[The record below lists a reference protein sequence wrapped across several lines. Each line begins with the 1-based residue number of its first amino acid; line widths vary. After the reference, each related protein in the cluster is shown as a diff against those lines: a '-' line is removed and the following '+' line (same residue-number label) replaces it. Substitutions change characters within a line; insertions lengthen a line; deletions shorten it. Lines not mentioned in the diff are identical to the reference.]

1 VLGPVLA
8 FIGLSSLLVH
18 AQIPINH
25 RVLVVYNSIVPASVK
40 VAKHYVARRGIPAAN
55 LCAISPPSP
64 TKLSWT
70 QYVASVKI
78 PVQKCLNAVGPKNIL
93 YILFSYQ
100 TPFIVSVIP
109 DGRSFYALD
118 QYVADIWDQ
127 YANQDAD
134 PLPGKFQP
142 YYDDAQSQGNVYQPF
157 FSFAAYR
164 AQPDAMT
171 IYSVWR
177 LDGATAELAQGLVD
191 KAMTAEASGL
201 KGKACFDRNR
211 GPITNSVDI
220 GYGEAEWDLHKAATF
235 AEMAGFSVIEDSN
248 FAEFGTPPA
257 PTCPNAALYAGW
269 YSLNHYN
276 NAFTWN
282 TGAIGFHL
290 DSASALNPRGGPNW
304 SANAILNG
312 ITVTSGAVNEPFL
325 PGLVRPGGTL
335 RDLLQ
340 GAYVGDA
347 FLRNTRWLKWMI
359 VNLGDPL
366 YRPFAH
372 GLAPFNPPAPQT
384 TFALASRHLLNGDS
398 TAARITLEKSAPP
411 GGTVVK
417 LSSNLPKLITIPE
430 SVMIPSGTTFATFAV
445 KAAAKPFVTVDTTAT
460 ITASGIGQNVVM
472 VSPLIGRLVITP
484 TSIVSGKPTTGLILL
499 RAKAAGGE
507 SVALKSDSGSVIVP
521 TVVVVPDGAN
531 RVTFTI
537 DTSAVGSATT
547 ATITAT
553 LNGANT
559 KASINLQPALHR

>member
-1 VLGPVLA
+1 
-8 FIGLSSLLVH
+8 
-18 AQIPINH
+18 
-25 RVLVVYNSIVPASVK
+25 
-40 VAKHYVARRGIPAAN
+40 
-55 LCAISPPSP
+55 
-64 TKLSWT
+64 
-70 QYVASVKI
+70 
-78 PVQKCLNAVGPKNIL
+78 
-93 YILFSYQ
+93 
-100 TPFIVSVIP
+100 
-109 DGRSFYALD
+109 
-118 QYVADIWDQ
+118 
-127 YANQDAD
+127 
-134 PLPGKFQP
+134 
-142 YYDDAQSQGNVYQPF
+142 
-157 FSFAAYR
+157 
-164 AQPDAMT
+164 
-171 IYSVWR
+171 
-177 LDGATAELAQGLVD
+177 
-191 KAMTAEASGL
+191 
-201 KGKACFDRNR
+201 
-211 GPITNSVDI
+211 
-220 GYGEAEWDLHKAATF
+220 
-235 AEMAGFSVIEDSN
+235 MAGFSVIEDSN

-472 VSPLIGRLVITP
+472 VSPLIGRLIITP